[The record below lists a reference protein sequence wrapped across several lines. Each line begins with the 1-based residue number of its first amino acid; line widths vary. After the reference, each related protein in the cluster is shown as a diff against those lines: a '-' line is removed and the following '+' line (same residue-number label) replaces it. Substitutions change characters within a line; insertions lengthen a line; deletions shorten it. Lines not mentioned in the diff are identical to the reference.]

1 MSDAP
6 TTTTTDV
13 LEGVDLSGRTVLVTG
28 ATTGIGRETARALA
42 AAGASVVITARSD
55 DKGAATVAGMLDR
68 VPGADVSYEV
78 LELGSLDSVRAFT
91 DRFTAA
97 HDRLDVLIGNAG
109 IMAVPFGRT
118 DDGFELQ
125 FGTNHLGHFDLVGR
139 LLPLLVASAPS
150 RVVLLS
156 SGGHMASDIH
166 WDDPNFESHEYNK
179 MDAYGQS
186 KTANILHAVELERRY
201 GPLGVHAYAVHP
213 GHGRHPARAQLHP
226 RRHGGPR
233 RPGPRRRP
241 PAPGSCRRSS
251 APTSAPPPRCGPP
264 PRPSSTSQGGTYL
277 ADCAVATAA
286 PYAMDPD
293 AAARLWALSEEL
305 VGETFPAPVAL
316 TLDPAGSVRHA
327 PGDVLNQRVEGTSG
341 ARSRGQRARRASC
354 SRLVM
359 R

>member
-1 MSDAP
+1 VTDAP

-13 LEGVDLSGRTVLVTG
+13 LEGVDLSGRTILVTG
-28 ATTGIGRETARALA
+28 ATAGIGRETARALA

-55 DKGAATVAGMLDR
+55 DKGEATVAKLR
-68 VPGADVSYEV
+68 EWVPGADVAYEV

-91 DRFTAA
+91 DRFAAA
-97 HDRLDVLIGNAG
+97 HDRLDVVIGNAG

-118 DDGFELQ
+118 GDGFELQ

-166 WDDPNFESHEYNK
+166 WDDPNFENHEYNK

-213 GHGRHPARAQLHP
+213 GMVATQLGRNFTPDVMEDLKARAAANPSGAGKLP
-226 RRHGGPR
+226 PMVGPDV
-233 RPGPRRRP
+233 GASTSVWAAT
-241 PAPGSCRRSS
+241 APELE
-251 APTSAPPPRCGPP
+251 
-264 PRPSSTSQGGTYL
+264 SQGGTYL

-286 PYAMDPD
+286 PYAMDLD
-293 AAARLWALSEEL
+293 AAARLWALSEDL
-305 VGETFPAPVAL
+305 VGETFPAPDA
-316 TLDPAGSVRHA
+316 
-327 PGDVLNQRVEGTSG
+327 
-341 ARSRGQRARRASC
+341 
-354 SRLVM
+354 
-359 R
+359 

>member
-118 DDGFELQ
+118 ADGFELQ

-150 RVVLLS
+150 RDRAAQLRWPHGLRHPLGRPQLRVPRVQQDGRLRAVEDRQHPPRRRARAALRTPRRARLRGAPRAWSPPS
-156 SGGHMASDIH
+156 SGATSPPTS
-166 WDDPNFESHEYNK
+166 WRTS
-179 MDAYGQS
+179 
-186 KTANILHAVELERRY
+186 
-201 GPLGVHAYAVHP
+201 
-213 GHGRHPARAQLHP
+213 
-226 RRHGGPR
+226 
-233 RPGPRRRP
+233 RPGPRRPR

-251 APTSAPPPRCGPP
+251 APTSVPPPRCGRP
-264 PRPSSTSQGGTYL
+264 PRRSSTSQGGTYL

-286 PYAMDPD
+286 PYAMDLD

-305 VGETFPAPVAL
+305 VGETFPAP
-316 TLDPAGSVRHA
+316 
-327 PGDVLNQRVEGTSG
+327 G
-341 ARSRGQRARRASC
+341 A
-354 SRLVM
+354 
-359 R
+359 